1 MPKGPQGQ
9 KRPADAIS
17 LAVMVGRIATG
28 EVSDE
33 IPSSNG
39 RSVGGLERAKALS
52 QARRKEIAKAAAE
65 ARWSVT

>member
-1 MPKGPQGQ
+1 
-9 KRPADAIS
+9 
-17 LAVMVGRIATG
+17 
-28 EVSDE
+28 VSDE

-52 QARRKEIAKAAAE
+52 QARRKEIANAAAE